1 MRVDKNGQHLWTKT
15 LNLTTNDN
23 ARSGQVIGDK
33 IYITGSIGEDLFVKR
48 FDLDGNSDIN

>member
-1 MRVDKNGQHLWTKT
+1 
-15 LNLTTNDN
+15 TTNDN